1 MVKNP
6 YYQQNNGR
14 LPSDP
19 PNYLGNVARET
30 WRKIIPFLESTQ
42 KVERIDTFLVETY
55 CTNYEIYKLAYEDI
69 KEKKP
74 TLLLD
79 LHEAVQEGEGED
91 ALGNSLICQSIEE
104 TGDLILELLAESE
117 SGRFSG
123 KQLTLYGS
131 APPGSINRVVTEELG
146 IPVITVETFREEVLE
161 QRIENQLEIAGWILK
176 YYGLQ

>member
-19 PNYLGNVARET
+19 PNYLGTVAREI

-69 KEKKP
+69 KENGIQQEITKPIQAQGSGEILGEQSLGFKKNP
-74 TLLLD
+74 AVATMKDAVDTLNRIG
-79 LHEAVQEGEGED
+79 VQ
-91 ALGNSLICQSIEE
+91 LGLTPKGRQ
-104 TGDLILELLAESE
+104 ELM
-117 SGRFSG
+117 
-123 KQLTLYGS
+123 
-131 APPGSINRVVTEELG
+131 
-146 IPVITVETFREEVLE
+146 
-161 QRIENQLEIAGWILK
+161 EIAGEKSDEDSIK
-176 YYGLQ
+176 DKMKEFFK